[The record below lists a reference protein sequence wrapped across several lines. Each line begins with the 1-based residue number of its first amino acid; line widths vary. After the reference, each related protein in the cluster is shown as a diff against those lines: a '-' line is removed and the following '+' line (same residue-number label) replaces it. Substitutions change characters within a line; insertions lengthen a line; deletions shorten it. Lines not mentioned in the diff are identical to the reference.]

1 MTEPIAYATRRE
13 TFSAAHRLFIPDI
26 SDEENLK
33 LFGKCSNPNWHGHNY
48 VLEVTVKGGINPST
62 GFVIDLKLLK
72 EIIIERVI
80 KKVDH
85 KNLNLDTEF
94 MKGIMPTT
102 ENVAIA
108 IWNQLVDQIPTGRL
122 YSVRLSETE
131 NNFVEYKGESV

>member
-1 MTEPIAYATRRE
+1 MSEPIAYATRRE

-48 VLEVTVKGGINPST
+48 VLEVTVKGGISAST

-72 EIIIERVI
+72 EIIIEAVI

-108 IWNQLVDQIPTGRL
+108 IWNQLVNQIPTGRL
-122 YSVRLSETE
+122 CSVRLSETE

>member
-1 MTEPIAYATRRE
+1 MAYATRRE